1 MLNLINKP
9 FIIFILFWVGF
20 NSTTHAQKF
29 KGGFYLGMT
38 ASQVHGDNLGGYDK
52 AGLNAGFYTAINIT
66 PNARLALELAFL
78 QKGAKEPPS
87 DTSNFYKLSLGYFE
101 IPLLFQY
108 RWRDLSFEIG
118 PALDINVYSNEAWD
132 GFERESIPPYN
143 TLSLTGIV
151 GVSWHF
157 TEKVHI
163 NFRTNN
169 SLTSIRDGNANP
181 ADNPSIQRFGSFGQ
195 KNIVLSFALVY
206 NMGVD

>member
-1 MLNLINKP
+1 MRHFTKPIPLLI
-9 FIIFILFWVGF
+9 ILFLSTSVG
-20 NSTTHAQKF
+20 AQNF

-52 AGLNAGFYTAINIT
+52 AGLNAGFYTSVNLT
-66 PNARLALELAFL
+66 ENSRLALELAFM

-108 RWRDLSFEIG
+108 RWKDLTFEIG

-132 GFERESIPPYN
+132 GFVQESIPPYN
-143 TLSLTGIV
+143 QFSLTGIV

-169 SLTSIRDGNANP
+169 SLTSIRDGNSNP
-181 ADNPSIQRFGSFGQ
+181 ADNPSIKRFGNYGQ

-206 NMGVD
+206 NMGED